1 MILSGTAMSTIAGK
15 LVSFNQRN
23 SCSVAGDDNSVII
36 TAGNC
41 TAYDRWV
48 GISLNDYSIASSTV
62 LDCHS
67 IESAASAVGVTDT
80 VRRT

>member
-36 TAGNC
+36 IAGNC
-41 TAYDRWV
+41 TALDCGV
-48 GISLNDYSIASSTV
+48 GISLNNNPIANCAV
-62 LDCHS
+62 LNCHS
-67 IESAASAVGVTDT
+67 IEGAASAVSVTDS
-80 VRRT
+80 V